1 MKTAERSISFLMGFF
16 IYSLI
21 EILNRGYTHW
31 TMALTGGMVLM
42 TLYEINRKSA
52 MTLVKSCFIGAFFIT
67 STEFSVGIVVN
78 KIFQWNVWDYS
89 EVPLNVMGQICLP
102 FTCLW
107 FMLCIPAYFLCKFI
121 HKNLRAE
128 CFS

>member
-52 MTLVKSCFIGAFFIT
+52 MTLVKSCFIGALFIT

-102 FTCLW
+102 FTFLW
-107 FMLCIPAYFLCKFI
+107 FMLCIPAYFLCRFI
-121 HKNLRAE
+121 HNRLRAE

>member
-1 MKTAERSISFLMGFF
+1 MGFF

-52 MTLVKSCFIGAFFIT
+52 MTLVKSCFIGALFIT

-102 FTCLW
+102 FTFLW
-107 FMLCIPAYFLCKFI
+107 FMLCIPAYFLCRFI
-121 HKNLRAE
+121 HNRLRAE